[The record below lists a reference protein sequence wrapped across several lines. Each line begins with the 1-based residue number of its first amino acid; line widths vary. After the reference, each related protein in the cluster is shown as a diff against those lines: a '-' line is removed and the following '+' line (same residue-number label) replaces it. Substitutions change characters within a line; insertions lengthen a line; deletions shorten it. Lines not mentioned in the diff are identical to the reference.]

1 MAQLSTHVL
10 DTARGLPAAKVLV
23 EARFVRGHVREPLS
37 SATTNAHGRTDV
49 PLLVRDR
56 LEIGIYELVFHVG
69 EYFRR
74 TGVVLTDPPFL
85 DHVVIRI
92 GIADPEGHYHVPL
105 LIAPHGYST
114 YRGA

>member
-10 DTARGLPAAKVLV
+10 DTARGLPAANVLV
-23 EARFVRGHVREPLS
+23 EARIVRGHVREALS

-49 PLLVRDR
+49 PLLARDR
-56 LEIGIYELVFHVG
+56 LEPGVYELVFHVG

-74 TGVVLTDPPFL
+74 TGVVLSDPPFL

-92 GIADPEGHYHVPL
+92 GVADPDGHYHVPL
-105 LIAPHGYST
+105 LIAPYGYST